1 MPSLKSLRGRIKS
14 VKNTRQITSTMK
26 MVAAAKLR
34 RARDAAEKARPYA
47 DRLLGVLNNLAA
59 QSDSASA
66 PLLLQGRPNPKK
78 VRIVVFGSDRGLCGA
93 FNGSI
98 LKAAFEAMRRFEAE
112 GKTVEFVAVG
122 NKACDGLDAK
132 ELSKV
137 VKAYRDGTKDQSF
150 NAANTIGTEL
160 VDAFMQ
166 GACDEVYIVYNKF
179 ISALTQQP
187 KLTRLVPFTADAS
200 AAPKGVQ
207 ASMEYEPSEEA
218 VLADLLPR
226 NLAVQVFQAMLESN
240 ASEQGAR
247 MTAMDNATRNAKQMI
262 QKLTLKYNR
271 TRQATITSELIEII
285 SGAEAIAG

>member
-47 DRLLGVLNNLAA
+47 DRLLAVLNNLAA
-59 QSDSASA
+59 QSDNASA
-66 PLLLQGRPNPKK
+66 PLLLQGRANPRV
-78 VRIVVFGSDRGLCGA
+78 VRIAVFGSDRGLCGA
-93 FNGSI
+93 FNGNVI
-98 LKAAFEAMRRFEAE
+98 KTAFEAMRRFEAE
-112 GKTVEFVAVG
+112 GKTVQFVAVG

-132 ELSKV
+132 ELNKV
-137 VKAYRDGTKDQSF
+137 VKTYRDSTRQLNF
-150 NAANTIGTEL
+150 TAANQIGTDL
-160 VDAFMQ
+160 VDAFAQ
-166 GACDEVYIVYNKF
+166 GACDEVYVVYSQF
-179 ISALTQQP
+179 VSALTQKP
-187 KLTRLVPFTADAS
+187 TLTRLIPFTPEAKPTGPSSGLD
-200 AAPKGVQ
+200 
-207 ASMEYEPSEEA
+207 YEPSEEA

-247 MTAMDNATRNAKQMI
+247 MTAMDNATRNAKEMI
-262 QKLTLKYNR
+262 KKLTLKYNR

>member
-34 RARDAAEKARPYA
+34 RARDTAEKARPYA
-47 DRLLGVLNNLAA
+47 DRLLSVLNNLAA

-66 PLLLQGRPNPKK
+66 PLLLQGRPNPQV

-93 FNGSI
+93 FNGNL

-132 ELSKV
+132 ELNKV

-150 NAANTIGTEL
+150 AAASRIGTDL
-160 VDAFMQ
+160 VDAFMH
-166 GACDEVYIVYNKF
+166 GECDEVYIVYNQF
-179 ISALTQQP
+179 VSALTQQP
-187 KLTRLVPFTADAS
+187 KLTRLVPFTAETS
-200 AAPKGVQ
+200 AHKGPL
-207 ASMEYEPSEEA
+207 ASMEYEPSEDA

-247 MTAMDNATRNAKQMI
+247 MTAMDNATRNAKEMI
-262 QKLTLKYNR
+262 KKLSLKYNR

>member
-47 DRLLGVLNNLAA
+47 DRLLAVLNNLAA

-66 PLLLQGRPNPKK
+66 PLLLQGRPNPQV

-93 FNGSI
+93 FNGNL

-132 ELSKV
+132 ELNKV

-150 NAANTIGTEL
+150 AAASRIGTDL
-160 VDAFMQ
+160 VDAFMH
-166 GACDEVYIVYNKF
+166 GACDEVYIVYNQF

-187 KLTRLVPFTADAS
+187 KLTRLVPFTAENS
-200 AAPKGVQ
+200 VQKGPSS
-207 ASMEYEPSEEA
+207 SMDYEPSEDA

-226 NLAVQVFQAMLESN
+226 NLAVQVFQAILESN

-247 MTAMDNATRNAKQMI
+247 MTAMDNATRNAKEMI
-262 QKLTLKYNR
+262 KKLSLKYNR

>member
-47 DRLLGVLNNLAA
+47 DRLLAVLNNLAA
-59 QSDSASA
+59 QSDNASA
-66 PLLLQGRPNPKK
+66 PLLLQGRPNPKI
-78 VRIVVFGSDRGLCGA
+78 VRVVVFGSDRGLCGA
-93 FNGSI
+93 FNGNV

-122 NKACDGLDAK
+122 NKACDGLDSK
-132 ELSKV
+132 ELNKV
-137 VKAYRDGTKDQSF
+137 VKAYRDGTKDQTF
-150 NAANTIGTEL
+150 AAANRIGTEL
-160 VDAFMQ
+160 VDAFLQ
-166 GACDEVYIVYNKF
+166 GQCDEVYIIYNQF
-179 ISALTQQP
+179 ISTLTQKP
-187 KLTRLVPFTADAS
+187 KLTRLVPFTADES
-200 AAPKGVQ
+200 AAPKGPH
-207 ASMEYEPSEEA
+207 AAMEYEPSEDA

-226 NLAVQVFQAMLESN
+226 NLAVQVFQAILESN

-247 MTAMDNATRNAKQMI
+247 MTAMDNATRNAKEMI
-262 QKLTLKYNR
+262 KKLTLKYNR

>member
-47 DRLLGVLNNLAA
+47 DRLLAVLNNLAA

-66 PLLLQGRPNPKK
+66 PLLLQGRPNPQV

-93 FNGSI
+93 FNGNL

-132 ELSKV
+132 ELNKV

-150 NAANTIGTEL
+150 AAASRIGTDL
-160 VDAFMQ
+160 VDAFMH
-166 GACDEVYIVYNKF
+166 GACDEVYIVYNQF

-187 KLTRLVPFTADAS
+187 KLTRLVPFTAES
-200 AAPKGVQ
+200 SVQKGPSS
-207 ASMEYEPSEEA
+207 SMDYEPSEDA

-226 NLAVQVFQAMLESN
+226 NLAVQVFQAILESN

-247 MTAMDNATRNAKQMI
+247 MTAMDNATRNAKEMI
-262 QKLTLKYNR
+262 KKLSLKYNR